1 MIKIF
6 LYGNLAKIN
15 FNDEKCETCDSYII
29 IKKYDIENNILEID
43 NKNNEN
49 NMLLHGKIAIFNMK
63 IDDLIEKINNIT
75 EYKYYLSKDN
85 INFIYANKMSGGVC
99 KTYILY

>member
-6 LYGNLAKIN
+6 LYGNLTKIN
-15 FNDEKCETCDSYII
+15 FNDENYETCDAYII

-49 NMLLHGKIAIFNMK
+49 NMLLHGKIANFNMK
-63 IDDLIEKINNIT
+63 IDDLIKKINNT
-75 EYKYYLSKDN
+75 EYNYHLSKGN
-85 INFIYANKMSGGVC
+85 INFIYANKMSGGVY